1 MRDQTK
7 DGQVTRLIYIITYEV
22 WDTRPILFDPTYS
35 DKRILSRSFT
45 TDSWS
50 YVNQYTS
57 ILRHSKSHGHAQSLS
72 STWNNI
78 VSDAICIRSRGTLA
92 ILPFAL
98 LAAARVEVRLVPAGA
113 KLSVAC
119 LGFELD
125 VVFFFAG
132 ALVAWLSGASQRMI
146 TSNGKRKNTYLNTDA
161 LFVRFALAGG
171 SGSSSSSS
179 SLGSDSDS
187 DYTQLRIC

>member
-78 VSDAICIRSRGTLA
+78 VSDAICIRSRTLA

-179 SLGSDSDS
+179 LGSDSDS